1 MKKLYYVLFIINL
14 VECGITLHGMDYEL
28 STEQETHYTILG
40 VSNSAT
46 SEEIKKAYK
55 KKASQYHP
63 DKNYGNE
70 KDAEEMF
77 KSIANAY
84 DVLKDAQ
91 ERIKYDNSLHDSGF
105 ADSSVNNHFT
115 NYANCSNYNFKSMP
129 EVLCGFCKGGTSWR
143 WTSVGCC
150 LFGRLCYACVGF
162 MRENEESIEC
172 SHCFTL
178 LSVVNAAY
186 NNGLYYG
193 NDTYYNVKKG

>member
-1 MKKLYYVLFIINL
+1 MDS
-14 VECGITLHGMDYEL
+14 TLRI
-28 STEQETHYTILG
+28 EQKTHYEVLG
-40 VSNSAT
+40 VSTNAT
-46 SEEIKKAYK
+46 TEEIKKAYK

-70 KDAEEMF
+70 KEVEEMF

-84 DVLKDAQ
+84 DVLKDPE
-91 ERIKYDNSLHDSGF
+91 ERIQYDNSLHDSVF
-105 ADSSVNNHFT
+105 THSSVNNSSA
-115 NYANCSNYNFKSMP
+115 NYSDCFNYNFESMP
-129 EVLCGFCKGGTSWR
+129 EVLCGFCKGGASWR

-150 LFGRLCYACVGF
+150 LFGKLCYACVGF

-172 SHCFTL
+172 PHCFTL

-193 NDTYYNVKKG
+193 DDTYYNIKKG